1 MLITM
6 SFLKK
11 SQNVIP
17 ECKLCFRS
25 LKPRFPETTVKTC
38 PLLWVLSCRF
48 RYSPGCGGT
57 QQGGADLNSVSKL
70 SCSLILSLDCFPPP
84 SLLKENLQQWEQPFA
99 SCKNCIMSY
108 LFSFWFAFPGHL
120 LPPDD
125 PDYTCCGGHVLTLDS
140 LFFCPSVS
148 FPLSLSLSFCLYT
161 HHRFVSGMCPTIWLA
176 HALHMDVA

>member
-1 MLITM
+1 MSIICPSALYWPATTSFEVFLKKTLKCPQWAAQLFEWQLSCHRHADKGDVKHFVLPCCRLILIRM

-11 SQNVIP
+11 SQSVIP

-38 PLLWVLSCRF
+38 PLLWVLSCGF

-70 SCSLILSLDCFPPP
+70 SCSLILSLECLPPP
-84 SLLKENLQQWEQPFA
+84 SLLKENLQRWEQPFA

-108 LFSFWFAFPGHL
+108 LS
-120 LPPDD
+120 
-125 PDYTCCGGHVLTLDS
+125 S
-140 LFFCPSVS
+140 L
-148 FPLSLSLSFCLYT
+148 
-161 HHRFVSGMCPTIWLA
+161 
-176 HALHMDVA
+176 